1 MLATQKSK
9 PLIRMEGL
17 AKRFPE
23 PSGKGMLTVFENL
36 WLSIDPGEFVCIIG
50 HSGCGK
56 STILNI
62 LAGLDRPSEGV
73 VIVGDKAVE
82 GPSLDRAVIF
92 QGHALMPW
100 LSAERNVQLGVASR
114 HRDWS
119 AARVREHTQRYLS
132 LVHLDGAEGKK
143 PAQLSGGM
151 RQRVGIARALA
162 VEPKILLMDEP
173 FSALDAL
180 TRGSLQDEVL
190 AIRRATA
197 QTIFMITHDI
207 DEAMLLADKIV
218 LMTNGPRA
226 RIAEIVENTLP
237 EVRHRAELH
246 KHPNYYPLRNH
257 LLEFLVTRS
266 RDLAGGVGAEAANFR
281 APPIVRPMAEDISD
295 GEPSDRTQSTRARL
309 ASRRSLPAI
318 ARVIPRAGGQ
328 AVAAGGEARPSRN
341 RPFNA
346 DTPPKWR

>member
-1 MLATQKSK
+1 MSTRK
-9 PLIRMEGL
+9 PLIRLEGL
-17 AKRFPE
+17 AKRFSE
-23 PSGKGMLTVFENL
+23 PTGKGTMTVFENL
-36 WLSIDPGEFVCIIG
+36 WLSIEPGEFVCIVG

-62 LAGLDRPSEGV
+62 LAGLDSPSEGV
-73 VIVGDKAVE
+73 VLVSEQGID

-100 LSAERNVQLGVASR
+100 LTALDNIELAVSSR
-114 HRDWS
+114 HRTWNR
-119 AARVREHTQRYLS
+119 AKVREHAMRYLS
-132 LVHLDGAEGKK
+132 LVHLDDATGKK

-162 VEPKILLMDEP
+162 IEPKILLMDEP

-190 AIRRATA
+190 AIRRQTE

-218 LMTNGPRA
+218 LMTNGPKA

-237 EVRHRAELH
+237 TTRSRTDLH

-266 RDLAGGVGAEAANFR
+266 KELAGGVGLDGHDAR
-281 APPIVRPMAEDISD
+281 QPPVVRPTAVSQPHEATPPANAPAETSRVVAL
-295 GEPSDRTQSTRARL
+295 P
-309 ASRRSLPAI
+309 ASRTAT
-318 ARVIPRAGGQ
+318 PR
-328 AVAAGGEARPSRN
+328 
-341 RPFNA
+341 
-346 DTPPKWR
+346 